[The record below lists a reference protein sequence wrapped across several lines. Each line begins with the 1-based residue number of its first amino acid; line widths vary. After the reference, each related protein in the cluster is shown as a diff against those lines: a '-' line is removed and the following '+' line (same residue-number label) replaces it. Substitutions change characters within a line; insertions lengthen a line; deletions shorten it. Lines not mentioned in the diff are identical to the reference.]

1 MAFAT
6 AALRTDLEEGAI
18 QANPKVFS
26 LGNRAVIPAR
36 RIGRLEQLE
45 GQVAQLLDRAHT
57 AGVCGGDKSTPGA
70 VIRQSVNARSWKSY
84 HSVAEDIAESLER
97 QGARKVTLLAD
108 DMRLGERL
116 QQENIDMVWLN
127 TGGVQGRSPMSHGA
141 AMLEMM
147 GVPYLGH
154 DPLMSA
160 ILDSNRPSSEHLA
173 QLAA

>member
-1 MAFAT
+1 M
-6 AALRTDLEEGAI
+6 
-18 QANPKVFS
+18 
-26 LGNRAVIPAR
+26 
-36 RIGRLEQLE
+36 
-45 GQVAQLLDRAHT
+45 
-57 AGVCGGDKSTPGA
+57 
-70 VIRQSVNARSWKSY
+70 NARSWKSY
-84 HSVAEDIAESLER
+84 HSVAEDIAESVER

-116 QQENIDMVWLN
+116 QQENIDIVRLN